1 MQTREELE
9 AENEYLKRQLVMNL
23 TPVAKNG
30 ELVDKK
36 DARIEHLE
44 ARLRGLTKGMEW
56 IRYEVHMQDWDS
68 DEILNELDE
77 YIHDYGWGG

>member
-1 MQTREELE
+1 
-9 AENEYLKRQLVMNL
+9 MNNI
-23 TPVAKNG
+23 AKNG

-56 IRYEVHMQDWDS
+56 IRHETYMEDWDT
-68 DEILNELDE
+68 ETLNELDE